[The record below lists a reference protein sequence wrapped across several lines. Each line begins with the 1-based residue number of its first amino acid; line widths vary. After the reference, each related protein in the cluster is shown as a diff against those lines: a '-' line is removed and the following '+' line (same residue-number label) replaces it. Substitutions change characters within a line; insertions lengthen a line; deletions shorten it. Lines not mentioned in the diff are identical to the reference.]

1 MGKIIRLA
9 LILTIF
15 CVISAGALAF
25 VYLFTEPK
33 IKLNQKLSYD
43 SSVKEVLPQPGR
55 AIPVSARGYS
65 GSINMMVGVDKAGKV
80 IGVKILKQTETP
92 GLGANV
98 VKPEFLNQF
107 IGKSINDPIEPK
119 KDIDAITGATI
130 SSRAVSKGVKDAL
143 EKFKSGN
150 N

>member
-1 MGKIIRLA
+1 MGKIIKLA

-65 GSINMMVGVDKAGKV
+65 GSINMMVGVDKSGKI
-80 IGVKILKQTETP
+80 IGVKVLKQTETP

-98 VKPEFLNQF
+98 SNPGFLNQF
-107 IGKSINDPIEPK
+107 IGKTAKDQIEPK

-130 SSRAVSKGVKDAL
+130 SSRAVCKGVKDAL
-143 EKFKSGN
+143 EKF
-150 N
+150 

>member
-43 SSVKEVLPQPGR
+43 SSVKEVLPQPGK
-55 AIPVSARGYS
+55 AVSVSPRGYS
-65 GSINMMVGVDKAGKV
+65 GPINMMVGVDRSGTV
-80 IGVKILKQTETP
+80 IGIKILNQTETP

-98 VKPEFLNQF
+98 VKTKFLNQF
-107 IGKSINDPIEPK
+107 IGKTAKDQIEPK

-130 SSRAVSKGVKDAL
+130 SSRAVCKGVKDAL
-143 EKFKSGN
+143 EKF
-150 N
+150 